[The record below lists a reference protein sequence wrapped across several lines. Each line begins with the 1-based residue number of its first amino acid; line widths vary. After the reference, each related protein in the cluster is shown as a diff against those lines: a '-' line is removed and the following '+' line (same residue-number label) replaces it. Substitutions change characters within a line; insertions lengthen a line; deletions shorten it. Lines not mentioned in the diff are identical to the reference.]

1 MKNQAF
7 LLKFSIFSFV
17 IVAILGV
24 LMRYKIAFSLPFVE
38 QKHLQEA
45 HSHFAF
51 YGFIT
56 SCIYILVAQYLSKTV
71 EGIQMKK
78 YQILIGINF
87 FASYG
92 MLLSFLYAGYFWLSI
107 IFSTIALLNS
117 FVYYFFLHRD
127 LKNLQETSKIWFL
140 AAFFFAVLSSLGVFT
155 LSYMMSTKNV
165 VQELYLASTYFYLH
179 FQYNGF
185 FIFSC
190 LGLLFYHLK
199 EKGILISSTESK
211 MIFWLL
217 FIGCFI
223 GFGLSV
229 LWLKLPVWIYLVIVL
244 ATLVQTYGVFLFF
257 KWIKNQWPKIK
268 TTTNPLQ
275 RFVFIYVGFAF
286 VVKILL
292 QLGSVIPA
300 VSQFAFGF
308 RNVVIA
314 YLHLILLMCVATFL
328 LSQVIQNFKTSPR
341 LNTGLK
347 YFLLSVFLN
356 EFLLG
361 LMGIFSIKYVAIPF
375 ANEFLFGISL
385 LILISILII
394 FNTLKEKSN

>member
-1 MKNQAF
+1 
-7 LLKFSIFSFV
+7 
-17 IVAILGV
+17 
-24 LMRYKIAFSLPFVE
+24 
-38 QKHLQEA
+38 
-45 HSHFAF
+45 
-51 YGFIT
+51 
-56 SCIYILVAQYLSKTV
+56 
-71 EGIQMKK
+71 
-78 YQILIGINF
+78 
-87 FASYG
+87 
-92 MLLSFLYAGYFWLSI
+92 
-107 IFSTIALLNS
+107 
-117 FVYYFFLHRD
+117 
-127 LKNLQETSKIWFL
+127 
-140 AAFFFAVLSSLGVFT
+140 
-155 LSYMMSTKNV
+155 MMANKNV

-199 EKGILISSTESK
+199 EKGILINSTENK

-244 ATLVQTYGVFLFF
+244 ATLVQTHGAFLFF

-268 TTTNPLQ
+268 TSTNALQ

-286 VVKILL
+286 AVKILL

-328 LSQVIQNFKTSPR
+328 LSQVLQNFKTNPDIKSLPAMTPAVLPLLLLLIPAMLTALSVVR
-341 LNTGLK
+341 EKELGSIVNLYVTPVTRTEFLIGKQIPYILLAMLN
-347 YFLLSVFLN
+347 YFLMCLVMVTLFDVPVKGSF
-356 EFLLG
+356 
-361 LMGIFSIKYVAIPF
+361 F
-375 ANEFLFGISL
+375 ALTLASFLFVIFATGMGLLASTITKSQIASMFLVMIGSRQRLQSSL
-385 LILISILII
+385 QPS
-394 FNTLKEKSN
+394 